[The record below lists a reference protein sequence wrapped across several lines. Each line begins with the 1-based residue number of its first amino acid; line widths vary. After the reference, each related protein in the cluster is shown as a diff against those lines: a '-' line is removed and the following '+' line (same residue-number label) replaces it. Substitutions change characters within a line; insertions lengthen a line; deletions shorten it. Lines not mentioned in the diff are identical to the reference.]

1 MPHCP
6 WGEFCPPGVAM
17 ASTEGP
23 SPRVMAGLLQTR
35 QPWSCRCRPA
45 GSVPAPDGTAPA
57 HRWPPWASVPLVQGP
72 LCPPTRY
79 LQPLPSSRDSA
90 LPVQATTGPRV
101 AHHGAAAERAAG
113 GQGPVVTGTTSGHW
127 GTTSPAPA
135 PPPPLPF
142 PTGPSPLPAP
152 PPPRDGARD
161 GVCSVGSH
169 AAMLVSTHRP
179 SCELLEQQPGDRFR
193 REDEQAAA
201 ARRPGRGARLDRLP
215 GPAAS
220 SGQGRLLP
228 QSRLCI
234 GQRPAP

>member
-35 QPWSCRCRPA
+35 RPWSCRCRPA

-79 LQPLPSSRDSA
+79 LQPLPSSWDSA

-135 PPPPLPF
+135 PPPHCPF
-142 PTGPSPLPAP
+142 PRDRPRCLPRRRHVTVPVTVFARWGPTP
-152 PPPRDGARD
+152 PCLSA
-161 GVCSVGSH
+161 
-169 AAMLVSTHRP
+169 HRP

-228 QSRLCI
+228 QSGLCV